1 MNFIVKAWGERVPG
15 EADNAEDICG
25 HVTNDAYFDM
35 KMLFE
40 HVDRHS
46 PQPPKDEMRLEQSS
60 RWDAVKTF
68 LDDCRT
74 AAARLNELLG
84 ARQVCY
90 DVGTKR
96 FLPEEAL
103 AGARADLPAWPSGR
117 AAVDEIMVRVLE
129 EMANSF
135 YPRKRSET
143 GGDLGDGFYFE
154 VMAIENDEA
163 QLNERGERV
172 ASVSLRLPGAD
183 SD

>member
-1 MNFIVKAWGERVPG
+1 
-15 EADNAEDICG
+15 
-25 HVTNDAYFDM
+25 M

-40 HVDRHS
+40 HLDRHS

-60 RWDAVKTF
+60 RWDAVKAF

-84 ARQVCY
+84 TRKVSY
-90 DVGTKR
+90 DAGTKR
-96 FLPEEAL
+96 FLPDEAL
-103 AGARADLPAWPSGR
+103 AAARADLPAWPSGR
-117 AAVDEIMVRVLE
+117 VAVDEIMARVME
-129 EMANSF
+129 EMANTF

-154 VMAIENDEA
+154 VIATENDEA
-163 QLNERGERV
+163 QFNERGERV
-172 ASVSLRLPGAD
+172 ASVSLGLPGAG